1 MTFASSMLIP
11 KSVLMKPFD
20 MGFSFAQAMPILV
33 ALPRLDM
40 LFWFFPFAL
49 NNGLAAISP

>member
-1 MTFASSMLIP
+1 MTFASSILTP

-20 MGFSFAQAMPILV
+20 IGFSFAQAMPILV
-33 ALPRLDM
+33 EPPHLDM